1 MGNGTHKEAPRIKVK
16 LTGTS
21 GNAFAVLGRCQ
32 EAARKGHMDPAKL
45 KEFITEATSGDYN
58 QLLGTAMRYFDVV

>member
-21 GNAFAVLGRCQ
+21 GNAYAVLGRCR
-32 EAARKGHMDPAKL
+32 EAAMKGHMDPAKL
-45 KEFITEATSGDYN
+45 AEFTTEATSGDYDH
-58 QLLGTAMRYFDVV
+58 LLGTAMRWFDVV